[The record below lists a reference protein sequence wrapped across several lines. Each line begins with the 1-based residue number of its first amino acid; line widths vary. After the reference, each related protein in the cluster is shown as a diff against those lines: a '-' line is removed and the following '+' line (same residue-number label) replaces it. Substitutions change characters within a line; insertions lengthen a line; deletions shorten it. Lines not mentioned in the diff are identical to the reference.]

1 MLRRAFTL
9 VEVLLVILLIG
20 AIVFFSFP
28 DFKAEFRRRS
38 LMESADRLRALIV
51 MCHAEAMREGR
62 YYRIQ
67 MPRTPDPNDP
77 NASKT
82 VEVPLETE
90 QPQVIR
96 QRDLLNPE
104 DWEGFEAYWKDQP
117 ILQDGTRCI
126 GVFPGRPNFDI
137 QGNSPIAGP
146 QIDGTETT
154 YVPVTFNPDG
164 TCDWATFVLTDL
176 PPDTE
181 LQPSHVARILNVILD
196 GRTGQVWIQRAL
208 RVEEVEVMQEHG
220 ASPIFHMDFLVSEPI
235 TEENI
240 LQIHIRQKGAVGSGG
255 VR

>member
-20 AIVFFSFP
+20 AIVFFAYP
-28 DFKAEFRRRS
+28 DFQAEFGRRS
-38 LMESADRLRALIV
+38 LTESADRLRALIV
-51 MCHAEAMREGR
+51 MCHSEAMREGR
-62 YYRIQ
+62 YYRIE
-67 MPRTPDPNDP
+67 MPNTPDPNDP
-77 NASKT
+77 DARKT

-90 QPQVIR
+90 QPRVIR
-96 QRDLLNPE
+96 QQDLLNPE
-104 DWEGFEAYWKDQP
+104 SWEDFDAYWKSDNV
-117 ILQDGTRCI
+117 LQNGTRCI

-137 QGNSPIAGP
+137 QGTSPIAGP

-154 YVPVTFNPDG
+154 FVPVIFNPDG

-181 LQPSHVARILNVILD
+181 LQPSHVARILNVIVD

-208 RVEEVEVMQEHG
+208 RVEEVEVMQERG
-220 ASPIFHMDFLVSEPI
+220 ASPIFHMDFLSPQPI

-240 LQIHIRQKGAVGSGG
+240 LEIHVRQGGAVGSGG
-255 VR
+255 GR